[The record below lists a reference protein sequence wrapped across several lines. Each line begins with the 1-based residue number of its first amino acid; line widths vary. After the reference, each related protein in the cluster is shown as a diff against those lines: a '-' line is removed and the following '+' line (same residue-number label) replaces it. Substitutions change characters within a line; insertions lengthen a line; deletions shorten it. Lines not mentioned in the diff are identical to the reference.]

1 MADKNT
7 MNIMCK
13 WCNVSKAC
21 HIVSQEVTDHHGS
34 YGIDSMM
41 MAKIKIH
48 KHYKGKSQCKGSDRI
63 ITAPLDKTLK
73 DNKIHYH

>member
-1 MADKNT
+1 MTLD
-7 MNIMCK
+7 I
-13 WCNVSKAC
+13 
-21 HIVSQEVTDHHGS
+21 HQESISYYSNHKDIFLQEITDHHGS
-34 YGIDSMM
+34 YGIDSIM

-48 KHYKGKSQCKGSDRI
+48 KHYKGKNQCKGSDRI